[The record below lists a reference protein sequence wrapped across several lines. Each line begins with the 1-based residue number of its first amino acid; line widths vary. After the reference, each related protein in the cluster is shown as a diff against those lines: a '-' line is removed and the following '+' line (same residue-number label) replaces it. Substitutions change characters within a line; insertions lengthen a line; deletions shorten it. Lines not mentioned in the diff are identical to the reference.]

1 MTYSLNSWIKET
13 EKKTKIKLDSYYISV
28 VYLGIIMRLQMKN
41 TVIFDLDG
49 TLADIDIRRDKSLK
63 PNGKL
68 DWEIFAAPNSI
79 MDWDTPNEPVIKMAQ
94 MFAKEGFKIVIFSGR
109 NDRGFV
115 ATNHWLTK
123 HNVPFDLLV
132 LRPDKFK
139 ANSWPIADG
148 NPATDEMRFM
158 PDEILKKKMLDTF
171 VDIDDVFLVVDDRDK
186 VVKMWRDLGL
196 NTFQVAPGDF

>member
-1 MTYSLNSWIKET
+1 
-13 EKKTKIKLDSYYISV
+13 
-28 VYLGIIMRLQMKN
+28 MRLQMKN

-68 DWEIFAAPNSI
+68 DWDIFAAPDSI
-79 MDWDTPNEPVIKMAQ
+79 MNWDKPNAPVIKMAQ
-94 MFAKEGFKIVIFSGR
+94 MFKADGFKVVIFSGR
-109 NDRGFV
+109 NDRSFV
-115 ATNHWLTK
+115 ATKHWLTK
-123 HNVPFDLLV
+123 FDVPFDLLV
-132 LRPDKFK
+132 MRPDKFK

-148 NPATDEMRFM
+148 NPATPDMRFM
-158 PDEILKKKMLDTF
+158 PDQILKKQMLDTF
-171 VDIDDVFLVVDDRDK
+171 VDINDVFLVVDDRDK